1 MGVCSKIYTGG
12 HRETFA
18 DLNKQTKLDS
28 LDIDSVR
35 LKVLARGS
43 EARFAL
49 VRQNRY
55 KHETEDESEL
65 YLTFLGVTS

>member
-1 MGVCSKIYTGG
+1 MGVSSKIYGRR
-12 HRETFA
+12 HNETFA

-43 EARFAL
+43 EARYAL
-49 VRQNRY
+49 V
-55 KHETEDESEL
+55 H
-65 YLTFLGVTS
+65 